1 MPFGRGFGFRGWSPP
16 WPYVGLGRGGLPRC
30 WAYGPFWGTPYSYP
44 YGMPYTSGIGAADPY
59 GWGMGYPSYK
69 SMYPY
74 GYSPGYPHLS
84 GPWGG
89 PYGSPMTPEGEKE
102 WLTSQAESIQQQ
114 IDQINSR
121 IVELEKVN

>member
-30 WAYGPFWGTPYSYP
+30 WAYAPFWGAPYP
-44 YGMPYTSGIGAADPY
+44 HGMPYAYDIVTYPY
-59 GWGMGYPSYK
+59 GWGMGSPSY
-69 SMYPY
+69 SPIYPY
-74 GYSPGYPHLS
+74 GYPAGYPHTPS
-84 GPWGG
+84 PWGS

-102 WLTSQAESIQQQ
+102 WLKSQADSIRQQ

-121 IVELEKVN
+121 IMELERE

>member
-30 WAYGPFWGTPYSYP
+30 WAYGPFWASPYSYP
-44 YGMPYTSGIGAADPY
+44 YGMTYPYSIGATYPY
-59 GWGMGYPSYK
+59 GWGMDYPSY
-69 SMYPY
+69 SPMYSY
-74 GYSPGYPHLS
+74 EYTPGYPYVSSL
-84 GPWGG
+84 WGS

-102 WLTSQAESIQQQ
+102 WLKSQADSIRQQ

-121 IVELEKVN
+121 ITELEKE